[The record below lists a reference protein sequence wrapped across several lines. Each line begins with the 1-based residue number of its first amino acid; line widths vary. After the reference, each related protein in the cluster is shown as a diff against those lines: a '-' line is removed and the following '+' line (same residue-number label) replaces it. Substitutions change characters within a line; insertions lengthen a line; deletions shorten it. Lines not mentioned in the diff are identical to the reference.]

1 MNPSLSPICCTMVF
15 CDIIFSQP
23 NLVSI
28 VWSCPN
34 KQKNPHCYPKSKK
47 MQHSIMCISP
57 KYTAPESID
66 RSLETFF
73 SGISPLRELCPA
85 INNFMKTHTQV
96 GVIYFVFTVAYSVSF
111 RKSLLYL
118 RDRSIVV
125 PTNKV
130 ELC

>member
-1 MNPSLSPICCTMVF
+1 MKTMFNV
-15 CDIIFSQP
+15 
-23 NLVSI
+23 
-28 VWSCPN
+28 
-34 KQKNPHCYPKSKK
+34 KSKSVIFIHLLK
-47 MQHSIMCISP
+47 KSS
-57 KYTAPESID
+57 KYILEIDSND